1 MQESTSK
8 QKILKRIRQAL
19 IQQNP
24 KPYPE
29 IEGNSQ
35 TMKQGQEELAVQFA
49 EQFAAHNGL
58 FVFCE
63 SEDEVS
69 SNLNDLILNKS
80 WEQLFCHEPGL
91 QKFFEKYGFATIG
104 SEWQVDRADAAIT
117 SCESLIA
124 RTGSIL
130 VSSGQY
136 SGRLASIF
144 PPVHIVI
151 ATTDQLVYDIGD
163 GFARMKKHYGDTLPS
178 MISLTTGPSQTA
190 DIEKTLVLGAHGPKE
205 LYLFLIDEQ
214 QKQPKSSL
222 SS

>member
-8 QKILKRIRQAL
+8 QKIFKRIRQAL

-35 TMKQGQEELAVQFA
+35 IMKHSQEELAVQFA

-63 SEDEVS
+63 SEDEIKN
-69 SNLNDLILNKS
+69 NLQELVDNKK
-80 WEQLFCHEPGL
+80 WEQLYCHEPVL
-91 QKFFEKYGFATIG
+91 QKFFETYGFSTIR
-104 SEWQVDRADAAIT
+104 SDWQVAQADAAIT
-117 SCESLIA
+117 SCERLIA

-151 ATTDQLVYDIGD
+151 AKTEQLVHDIGD
-163 GFARMKKHYGDTLPS
+163 GLTKMKKQYEHNLPS
-178 MISLTTGPSQTA
+178 MISLITGPSQTA

-214 QKQPKSSL
+214 PKHAKSSL